1 MKGLLVKDFIMIKKH
16 CLMLLPIGLLF
27 FIISAVSQASSMY
40 FAYYS
45 AAIFSMLPITVM
57 AYDEAHKWNKYEI
70 LLPIGRTKIVLEK
83 YILLIIF
90 IVPVVLIESIVLAV
104 TCNLSIS
111 YTISLISIMLFC
123 GTIAP
128 TVVLPIIFRFG
139 YLKGR
144 IINIII
150 ISTMAVVIN
159 VISALNSSEGALVE
173 SEFEPSKYSFLIA
186 AAAVILMT
194 VSLLISVKVYKKRE
208 F

>member
-1 MKGLLVKDFIMIKKH
+1 MKGLLIKDFMMIKKH
-16 CLMLLPIGLLF
+16 CMMLVPIGLVF
-27 FIISAVSQASSMY
+27 FAISVASQASSMY

-57 AYDEAHKWNKYEI
+57 AYDEANKWNKYEI
-70 LLPIGRTKIVLEK
+70 LLPIGKAKIVLEK

-90 IVPVVLIESIVLAV
+90 IVPVILIESIGLAV
-104 TCNLSIS
+104 TCNLSVS

-144 IINIII
+144 IINIIVA
-150 ISTMAVVIN
+150 SLMVVVVN
-159 VISALNSSEGALVE
+159 VIAVTNSSNGTLVE
-173 SEFEPSKYSFLIA
+173 SEFEPNEYSILVA
-186 AAAVILMT
+186 AAAVLLIG
-194 VSLLISVKVYKKRE
+194 VSLFISVKVYKNRE

>member
-1 MKGLLVKDFIMIKKH
+1 MKGLLIKDFMMIKKH
-16 CLMLLPIGLLF
+16 CMMLVPIGLVF
-27 FIISAVSQASSMY
+27 FVISVTSQASSMY

-57 AYDEAHKWNKYEI
+57 AYDEANKWNKYEI
-70 LLPIGRTKIVLEK
+70 LLPIGRAKIVLEK

-90 IVPVVLIESIVLAV
+90 IVPIILIESIGLAV
-104 TCNLSIS
+104 TCNLSVS

-150 ISTMAVVIN
+150 ISIMAVVVN
-159 VISALNSSEGALVE
+159 VIAATNSSNGTLVE
-173 SEFEPSKYSFLIA
+173 SEFEPNEYSILVA
-186 AAAVILMT
+186 VAAVILIGI
-194 VSLLISVKVYKKRE
+194 SLLISIQVYKKRE